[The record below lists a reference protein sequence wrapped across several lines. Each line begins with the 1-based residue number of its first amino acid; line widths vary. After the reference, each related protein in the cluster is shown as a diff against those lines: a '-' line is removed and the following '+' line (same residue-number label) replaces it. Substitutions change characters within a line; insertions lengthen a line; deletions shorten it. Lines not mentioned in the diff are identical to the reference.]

1 MEKYLIF
8 SVTEKNKTMLE
19 GHTEIFDE
27 IADQIELMSNNNDK
41 GKYHKDIMRTK
52 SKTNDD
58 LVFNEMINIP
68 LCVIVVSSVFKE
80 NDEYYMIVFT
90 RNMSLQKVFS
100 RTKCIVKVKN

>member
-1 MEKYLIF
+1 
-8 SVTEKNKTMLE
+8 MLE